1 MSFSARLPL
10 PRLAAGALL
19 AALLG
24 ATPSWAV
31 EAAPPPSGG
40 TAATPADL
48 RIQAPLKLDATRLMA
63 MKPGE
68 LVQIDFPG
76 IGRQSV
82 VFESRTRGLDGQ
94 AYWHGRLSERA
105 SDRVFLKQTAAGF
118 VGAVRF
124 GARQLAWREQA
135 SGALNAAD
143 PSALAA
149 LGGQAYTVGEQ
160 LAPGVH
166 ELHSNLA
173 AMARLEVGSEIALP
187 LPGGLTEV
195 AIVTRSRVDEH
206 GFHQITGVS
215 RLEGLSYPVQ
225 LTISADAVFGSV
237 ITPRGDYQIHTRG
250 GRPRI
255 LDPRAAGLVPP
266 RGEDHIELP
275 ASALPTAALPRRSV
289 SGGGDGSSP
298 DGSDPSTPPAPPTQ
312 PTPLPAGVVDTT
324 INLLVTYS
332 SSFVTLWETELAAR
346 TRLSSLVESANSAYA
361 SSGTGV
367 QFRVVGWRQ
376 VAVDDDTPQ
385 TQLNNLRLDA
395 GAFRGTA
402 AQKTRQGAAMTVFF
416 APFNA
421 TTGATNTCGL
431 AYVPAAYAGG
441 LSVYRA
447 QAPFLM
453 FAALNDGQWNGA
465 YCETLSLAHELGHNL
480 GAVHDKP
487 NASFQGVFDYS
498 HGKGVPG
505 AFGTVMAYVWPRVGL
520 FSSPQLVCTPDRM
533 PCGTTTENVVAT
545 VLQTKFT
552 VAWLGRPEAPQ
563 ADVGASRAVS
573 GWLLQAPG
581 TPYTGGALLAAT
593 DARVSCR
600 AGRTGLYT
608 CRVPAGV
615 RSVTLS
621 ATAPGRSVTPAV
633 ATFSV
638 SDDAGAPS
646 AASSFYVK

>member
-1 MSFSARLPL
+1 MTSLARSPLLPL
-10 PRLAAGALL
+10 MLS
-19 AALLG
+19 ALLG
-24 ATPSWAV
+24 AAPAWAS
-31 EAAPPPSGG
+31 E
-40 TAATPADL
+40 TAGTPATASQDL
-48 RIQAPLKLDATRLMA
+48 RIQAPLALDAARLMT

-68 LVQIDFPG
+68 RVQIDFPV
-76 IGRQSV
+76 IGRKSV
-82 VFESRTRGLDGQ
+82 VFESRTRGVDGLP
-94 AYWHGRLSERA
+94 YWHGRLADNAR
-105 SDRVFLKQTAAGF
+105 DRVFLKQTAAGF

-124 GARQLAWREQA
+124 GDRQLALREQA
-135 SGALNAAD
+135 SGALIAD
-143 PSALAA
+143 PADPAGPSALS
-149 LGGQAYTVGEQ
+149 GQAYAMGAQ

-166 ELHSNLA
+166 ELHSNFA
-173 AMARLEVGSEIALP
+173 AIARLQPGSEIALP

-195 AIVTRSRVDEH
+195 AVVTRSGVDEH
-206 GFHQITGVS
+206 GFHQVVGVS
-215 RLEGLSYPVQ
+215 RLEGLAHPVH

-237 ITPRGDYQIHTRG
+237 ITPRGDYQIQTRG
-250 GRPRI
+250 GRVRL

-275 ASALPTAALPRRSV
+275 ASDAWLSAELPTAALPRRPV
-289 SGGGDGSSP
+289 PGGGGGSSP
-298 DGSDPSTPPAPPTQ
+298 DGSDPSSPPAPPAP

-324 INLLVTYS
+324 IPLLMTYS

-367 QFRVVGWRQ
+367 QFRIVGWRQ
-376 VAVDDDTPQ
+376 IGVADDTPQ

-395 GAFRGTA
+395 GAFQGTA

-421 TTGATNTCGL
+421 STAATSTCGL
-431 AYVPAAYAGG
+431 AYVPAAYGAG
-441 LSVYRA
+441 LSVYRQ
-447 QAPFLM
+447 QAPYLM

-520 FSSPQLVCTPDRM
+520 FSSPQLVCTADRL
-533 PCGTTTENVVAT
+533 PCGTATENVVAT

-552 VAWLGRPEAPQ
+552 VAWLGRPDAPE

-573 GWLLQAPG
+573 GWLLRANG
-581 TPYTGGALLAAT
+581 TPYTGEATLRAT

-600 AGRTGLYT
+600 SGRTGLYT
-608 CRVPAGV
+608 CRVPTGIHA
-615 RSVTLS
+615 VTLS
-621 ATAPGRSVTPAV
+621 ASARGRSVTPTVTTFAV
-633 ATFSV
+633 SHE
-638 SDDAGAPS
+638 AGAPTV
-646 AASSFYVK
+646 ATSFYIK